1 MQDSLRRNIT
11 CYRFR
16 SSLPGSVWSRS
27 GDQAPMVTSGRFAQ
41 ALPSALS
48 EGKRHRYRT
57 PGWGC
62 ASLVGL
68 RIAEFRRQPRSERV
82 AYLCPTRQLA
92 RQVHAQALKYGI
104 KTHVSVGKQ
113 RDYPPLLY
121 NEGQQ
126 TVKGIRW
133 RELMLVGVCIASGG
147 AAWRIS
153 G

>member
-1 MQDSLRRNIT
+1 
-11 CYRFR
+11 
-16 SSLPGSVWSRS
+16 
-27 GDQAPMVTSGRFAQ
+27 MVTSGRFAQ

-48 EGKRHRYRT
+48 EGKRHGYRT

-126 TVKGIRW
+126 TVKGIKW
-133 RELMLVGVCIASGG
+133 RELMLGICIASEG
-147 AAWRIS
+147 AA
-153 G
+153 

>member
-16 SSLPGSVWSRS
+16 SSLPGSMWSRS

-41 ALPSALS
+41 GLPSALS
-48 EGKRHRYRT
+48 EGKRHGYRT

-68 RIAEFRRQPRSERV
+68 RIAEFRRQPLNERV
-82 AYLCPTRQLA
+82 AYLCPTRQPA

-126 TVKGIRW
+126 TVKGIKW
-133 RELMLVGVCIASGG
+133 RELMLGICIASEG